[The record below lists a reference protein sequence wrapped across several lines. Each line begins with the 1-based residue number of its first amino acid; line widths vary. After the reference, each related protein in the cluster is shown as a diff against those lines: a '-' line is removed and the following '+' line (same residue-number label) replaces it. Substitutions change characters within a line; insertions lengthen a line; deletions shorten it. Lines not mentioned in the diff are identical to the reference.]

1 MLQTQLGML
10 CIALGATLLVGG
22 AVALG
27 KLSIRRDGFFL
38 LFYVQSLLYLDV
50 APAIAAADVSTATQE
65 QYVWI
70 QGWAF
75 VLFQLPLLFAY
86 LCALRQRRD
95 AREHV
100 DRSFRFSAARL
111 QLLVG
116 AITASGV
123 GYFVVAVRNGL
134 LYRRIG
140 GEELAAAQLQM
151 STPEF
156 AVYRVFLELGLF
168 LCACLLVVLRLPA
181 EMRPSSRATARAG
194 FVVAAGLW
202 LGYALVNSRLTAVLT
217 IAALWTA
224 MNAVDLRPRRFSP
237 RLLLGIPAML
247 FFAGYAMQIVS
258 NIREAHSTG
267 GAMLALENFM
277 PAPPTQAQPDDEL
290 QWRMNG
296 IDLIATISQNVEAQG
311 AAHGRAWAVP
321 LLLSLDPIVRTPFTI
336 AAKRAA
342 LTTAKSWLLL
352 EYGGVS
358 KTDYY
363 SCMLSDVYGNFS
375 VYGFPI
381 AGILL
386 GIALGISTRA
396 LRRSSSP
403 VAIVFALFVITRIL
417 PFEQEFETVLFGW
430 YRLVPFVLLVVA
442 IYPVR
447 RRFTRKSEPLLAA
460 SSAIS

>member
-1 MLQTQLGML
+1 MLQTQLGMFS
-10 CIALGATLLVGG
+10 IALGASLLVGG
-22 AVALG
+22 ALALG
-27 KLSIRRDGFFL
+27 KLTVRRDGFFL
-38 LFYVQSLLYLDV
+38 LFYVQSLLYLDI

-75 VLFQLPLLFAY
+75 VLFQLPLLIAY
-86 LCALRQRRD
+86 LFALRRRRD
-95 AREHV
+95 AARPAN
-100 DRSFRFSAARL
+100 RSFRFSASRL
-111 QLLVG
+111 QLLVA
-116 AITASGV
+116 AIAALGI
-123 GYFVVAVRNGL
+123 GYFVVAARNGL

-140 GEELAAAQLQM
+140 GEDLAAAQLQM

-156 AVYRVFLELGLF
+156 AIYRVFLELGLF
-168 LCACLLVVLRLPA
+168 LCASMLVVLRLPSDIRSA
-181 EMRPSSRATARAG
+181 SRTTARVG
-194 FVVAAGLW
+194 FIVAAGLW
-202 LGYALVNSRLTAVLT
+202 LGYALVNSRLTAALT
-217 IAALWTA
+217 IAALWSA
-224 MNAVDLRPRRFSP
+224 MSVVESQPRRFSP
-237 RLLLGIPAML
+237 RVLLGVPAML
-247 FFAGYAMQIVS
+247 FFAAYAMQIVS

-267 GAMLALENFM
+267 GAMFALENFI
-277 PAPPTQAQPDDEL
+277 PTTPTQPQSDDEL

-296 IDLIATISQNVEAQG
+296 IDLIATISANVEAQG

-321 LLLSLDPIVRTPFTI
+321 LILSLDPIVRTPFTI

-375 VYGFPI
+375 IYGFPI

-386 GIALGISTRA
+386 GVLLGLSTRA
-396 LRRSSSP
+396 LRWSSSP
-403 VAIVFALFVITRIL
+403 AAIIIALFVITRIL

-430 YRLVPFVLLVVA
+430 YRLVPFVLLVIA
-442 IYPVR
+442 IYPLR
-447 RRFTRKSEPLLAA
+447 RRVKSSSDPLVPD
-460 SSAIS
+460 SSPIS